1 MQHNAHGVAQGN
13 QVVVAHVTPTHKHG
27 TLGRVVQARDELHER
42 ALARARAA
50 EHAHRGARLNTKVD
64 MLEHVL
70 GSIRAVL
77 KRHVAEL
84 DASVGNLAHG
94 RVCRRCLDERLL
106 VNHSRNALHAGER
119 AREQQKHVGNH
130 HERVHNQQHV
140 AHKARER
147 AHAQLAGDNHAPADP
162 QDRDGGHI
170 HRQLKHRQV
179 EHGVTEGLRRR
190 VRELGIDGVEL
201 GLLVL
206 GAHIR
211 LDGAHGGE
219 VLLHH
224 AIEVVHRG
232 LQLTVERAHAVGDD
246 AQHYCQHGQDNREDR
261 GERARQNQ
269 GIDQTDDE
277 GHRSA
282 HHGTK
287 AVADGV
293 LDDGDVGGHAGDKRA
308 GVVVVQVAKGE
319 RLDLAI
325 LGLAQVG
332 TQARGHT
339 GGRAGIPQTKYQRKC
354 GTHQH
359 ARALQQHV
367 VDVAR
372 GHAHVDDVGH
382 DDRNKQLERGLDRDE
397 HHTEYGIATVCP
409 QVRKQDFEIAH
420 AGSSPI
426 KRCSQT
432 HVLLRAGRQCQVF
445 RNRFLQGWRR
455 R

>member
-1 MQHNAHGVAQGN
+1 
-13 QVVVAHVTPTHKHG
+13 
-27 TLGRVVQARDELHER
+27 
-42 ALARARAA
+42 
-50 EHAHRGARLNTKVD
+50 
-64 MLEHVL
+64 MLEHIL
-70 GSIRAVL
+70 GSICTVL

-84 DASVGNLAHG
+84 YASVGDLAHG
-94 RVCRRCLDERLL
+94 HVCRGRLDERLL
-106 VNHSRNALHAGER
+106 VNHPRDALHAGER

-179 EHGVTEGLRRR
+179 EHGVAEGLRRR

-201 GLLVL
+201 CLLML
-206 GAHIR
+206 GAHVR

-232 LQLTVERAHAVGDD
+232 LQLTVERADAVGDN
-246 AQHYCQHGQDNREDR
+246 AQHDRQYGQDDRKDR
-261 GERARQNQ
+261 GKRARQNQ

-282 HHGTK
+282 HHGTE

-319 RLDLAI
+319 RLDLTI

-332 TQARGHT
+332 TQARSHACGC
-339 GGRAGIPQTKYQRKC
+339 ACVAQAQYQRKRRA
-354 GTHQH
+354 HQH
-359 ARALQQHV
+359 ARAL
-367 VDVAR
+367 
-372 GHAHVDDVGH
+372 
-382 DDRNKQLERGLDRDE
+382 
-397 HHTEYGIATVCP
+397 
-409 QVRKQDFEIAH
+409 
-420 AGSSPI
+420 
-426 KRCSQT
+426 
-432 HVLLRAGRQCQVF
+432 
-445 RNRFLQGWRR
+445 
-455 R
+455 